1 MLKNMK
7 IGTKIMILSIVLL
20 LFSGVIG
27 LTGYLFINSSNK
39 NLSTMYN
46 HDLQAIVLTDDMRLQ
61 ARTTQY
67 AMLRYIL
74 VDDAEQKEKLAKEID
89 DKMNNIAN
97 DIVLYR
103 ELNLKDAELV
113 EIDAIEALYVGI
125 KDDIYG
131 YVKYIESPTLS
142 ESDRITYALDLGAT
156 LDTYRSKA
164 NALMKT
170 HMESTDETYL
180 QTEQDNESIIMFTII
195 LLVLALV
202 LGAVLTYSIVK
213 PIVSS
218 LSFSTMYL
226 NQISSGDFTREIPNK
241 ILKSKDEIGDM
252 LRAVDHM
259 RTSIRTTLESVVSES
274 AKIEKLIENTDQNAI
289 YLSKEISEVSVTT
302 EVLSAG
308 MQETAA
314 TTESI
319 NATTGSIQSGIQ
331 RISSKAATVSDTSKE
346 ISQRANKVKTQAIE
360 SKKNADA
367 IYASTYENLNQAI
380 AKAKSVDQIN
390 ALLDAI
396 LEITSQTNLLAL
408 NAAIEAA
415 RAGEAGRGFAVV
427 ADEIR
432 KLAVNSG
439 NTVNKIQEVI
449 KIVLDSVDNLADSS
463 RAILN
468 FMDQSVSVDYE
479 SMVEVG
485 EQYNLDAS
493 SIFNMSNDFSKSASE
508 INSLMDVIAEA
519 LEGISKA
526 TYEGAE
532 GTTNIASKTS
542 SVSKRV
548 TNITQQTTEIK
559 SSVALLNQ
567 YVAEFT
573 I

>member
-46 HDLQAIVLTDDMRLQ
+46 HDLQAIILTDDMRLQ

-74 VDDAEQKEKLAKEID
+74 VDDAEQKEKLTKEID

-180 QTEQDNESIIMFTII
+180 QTEQDNESIVMFTIL

-202 LGAVLTYSIVK
+202 LGALLTYGIVK

-308 MQETAA
+308 MEETAA

-493 SIFNMSNDFSKSASE
+493 SIFNMSNDFSKSATE
-508 INSLMDVIAEA
+508 INTMMDVIAEA

-559 SSVALLNQ
+559 GSVALLNQ

>member
-1 MLKNMK
+1 MLRNMK
-7 IGTKIMILSIVLL
+7 ISMKVMILSIVLL

-27 LTGYLFINSSNK
+27 LTGYLFISSSNN

-46 HDLQAIVLTDDMRLQ
+46 HDLQAIALTDDMRLQ

-74 VDDAEQKEKLAKEID
+74 VDDVEQKEKLAKEID

-103 ELNLKDAELV
+103 ALDVTDAEMI
-113 EIDAIEALYVGI
+113 EIDEIEALYVGL
-125 KDDIYG
+125 KDNIYG
-131 YVKYIESPTLS
+131 YAKYIESPSLS
-142 ESDRITYALDLGAT
+142 QADKITYALDLGAT
-156 LDTYRSKA
+156 LDGYRSKA

-170 HMESTDETYL
+170 HMVSTDETYL
-180 QTEQDNESIIMFTII
+180 QTERDNEAIIMFTLM
-195 LLVLALV
+195 LLGLALV
-202 LGAVLTYSIVK
+202 LGIVLTYIIVK

-218 LSFSTMYL
+218 LSFSTQYL
-226 NQISSGDFTREIPNK
+226 KQMSSGDFTKEIPDK

-252 LRAVDHM
+252 LRAVDQM
-259 RTSIRTTLESVVSES
+259 RTSIRSTLESVVSES
-274 AKIEKLIENTDQNAI
+274 EKIRQLVEYTDQNAI
-289 YLSKEISEVSVTT
+289 HLSEEIKEVSVTT

-308 MQETAA
+308 MEETAA

-319 NATTGSIQSGIQ
+319 NSTSGSIQSSIE
-331 RISSKAATVSDTSKE
+331 RISTKALTVSEASKE
-346 ISQRANKVKTQAIE
+346 ISQRANKVKSQAIE

-367 IYASTYENLNQAI
+367 IYGSTYEKLNQAI

-415 RAGEAGRGFAVV
+415 RAGEAGKGFAVV

-432 KLAVNSG
+432 KLAENSG

-463 RAILN
+463 KEILN

-493 SIFNMSNDFSKSASE
+493 NIFNMSNDFSKSASD
-508 INSLMDVIAEA
+508 INELIDVIAEA

-567 YVAEFT
+567 YVSQFT

>member
-180 QTEQDNESIIMFTII
+180 QTEQDNEDR
-195 LLVLALV
+195 
-202 LGAVLTYSIVK
+202 K
-213 PIVSS
+213 
-218 LSFSTMYL
+218 
-226 NQISSGDFTREIPNK
+226 
-241 ILKSKDEIGDM
+241 
-252 LRAVDHM
+252 
-259 RTSIRTTLESVVSES
+259 SVV
-274 AKIEKLIENTDQNAI
+274 
-289 YLSKEISEVSVTT
+289 
-302 EVLSAG
+302 
-308 MQETAA
+308 
-314 TTESI
+314 
-319 NATTGSIQSGIQ
+319 
-331 RISSKAATVSDTSKE
+331 
-346 ISQRANKVKTQAIE
+346 
-360 SKKNADA
+360 
-367 IYASTYENLNQAI
+367 
-380 AKAKSVDQIN
+380 
-390 ALLDAI
+390 
-396 LEITSQTNLLAL
+396 
-408 NAAIEAA
+408 
-415 RAGEAGRGFAVV
+415 
-427 ADEIR
+427 
-432 KLAVNSG
+432 
-439 NTVNKIQEVI
+439 
-449 KIVLDSVDNLADSS
+449 
-463 RAILN
+463 
-468 FMDQSVSVDYE
+468 
-479 SMVEVG
+479 
-485 EQYNLDAS
+485 
-493 SIFNMSNDFSKSASE
+493 
-508 INSLMDVIAEA
+508 
-519 LEGISKA
+519 
-526 TYEGAE
+526 
-532 GTTNIASKTS
+532 
-542 SVSKRV
+542 
-548 TNITQQTTEIK
+548 
-559 SSVALLNQ
+559 
-567 YVAEFT
+567 
-573 I
+573 